1 MPSKEMKVST
11 TDVPWMNSKL
21 RQQAFVTH
29 GIKSTIF
36 EQYRNLVN
44 REQKSYR
51 AKYYKLNIHKLKEKT
66 SKKWWSE
73 VKRVSNFNTKREPIS
88 LTNVQAISNLTQKER
103 ANKSK
108 TLFRTTGGIQAK
120 ISITKFCFGRNVNLS
135 KCIRNKGAKS
145 FIKTSNK
152 YRANGPDKLPKNWVL
167 KEYRMSWPFQSQL
180 FSTLRIESNVYLP
193 PGKWLTSH
201 LCQRQKL

>member
-1 MPSKEMKVST
+1 MKIEKSHRVVESRPVCLDLYDVVFTGLELVMPSKEMKVST

-36 EQYRNLVN
+36 EQYRILVN

-108 TLFRTTGGIQAK
+108 TLFRTT
-120 ISITKFCFGRNVNLS
+120 
-135 KCIRNKGAKS
+135 
-145 FIKTSNK
+145 
-152 YRANGPDKLPKNWVL
+152 
-167 KEYRMSWPFQSQL
+167 
-180 FSTLRIESNVYLP
+180 
-193 PGKWLTSH
+193 
-201 LCQRQKL
+201 